1 MRACIVCLVVAVGV
15 AHADPSADAWQALTR
30 NDIEAA
36 YALVNDNH
44 PATLPEAHD
53 TAFVATLRAAHDKAI
68 AHAAAVSS
76 FEGYRAVL
84 AEFALSLGDGHL
96 WSRPLIEPRE
106 VRWAGILAG
115 RRGTTWVV
123 AANEPALTGED
134 LTGARILTCDNQPID
149 SVARDA
155 LAYRAQPG
163 VEASAILRA
172 GWLLIDDGNPFIH
185 RPRECRFQHKGRD
198 IRLALHWTA
207 IDLSQLRTK
216 YWKLPVGRAG
226 FDAHPADRGG
236 YWVAIEE
243 LNAQAQQVIDSVKA
257 AVSTV
262 RAARYVVVDLR
273 GNGGG
278 NDLYG
283 RLLANLIYGDTHV
296 AAVLGPMPDDAATC
310 KSAWRASP
318 GNLAYLEGRLAE
330 SKQLHEAAAI
340 GYLSTAVDELKA
352 ALAAGRHLTAP
363 LTCPAAHKSAP
374 APSLIR
380 APVFVLTDS
389 ACFSSCIGTL
399 DMFRKLGA
407 IQIGHASSADT
418 HNSEVREIKLPSGLS
433 MFSTLQAIMP
443 DAPYRI
449 GPFAPAHV
457 FAGDITDIAVIQRWL
472 ADSVLPAHGIR

>member
-1 MRACIVCLVVAVGV
+1 MRACIVCLVVGLGV
-15 AHADPSADAWQALTR
+15 AHAEPSADAWQALTR
-30 NDIEAA
+30 NDLEAA
-36 YALVNDNH
+36 YALINENH
-44 PATLPEAHD
+44 PATVPEAHD
-53 TAFVATLRAAHDKAI
+53 TAFVATLRAAHERAI

-84 AEFALSLGDGHL
+84 AEFALALGDGHL
-96 WSRPLIEPRE
+96 WSRPLLEPRE
-106 VRWAGILAG
+106 VRWAGIVAA
-115 RRGTTWVV
+115 RRGATWVV
-123 AANEPALTGED
+123 AAGDPALTGED
-134 LTGARILTCDNQPID
+134 VTGARILACDNQPIER
-149 SVARDA
+149 VARDA

-163 VEASAILRA
+163 IEASTIFRGA
-172 GWLLIDDGNPFIH
+172 WLLVDDGNPFIH
-185 RPRECRFQHKGRD
+185 RPRECRLQLHGRD
-198 IRLALHWTA
+198 LRLALRWTA
-207 IDLSQLRTK
+207 IDLSVLRTK

-236 YWVAIEE
+236 YWVAIEA
-243 LNAQAQQVIDSVKA
+243 LNDQAQRVVDSVKA

-262 RAARYVVVDLR
+262 RAARYVLVDLR

-283 RLLANLIYGDTHV
+283 RLLANLLYGDAHV
-296 AAVLGPMPDDAATC
+296 AAVLGPMPDDSAAC

-318 GNLAYLEGRLAE
+318 GNLAYLEGLLAE
-330 SKQLHEAAAI
+330 REQLHEAAAI
-340 GYLSTAVDELKA
+340 GILSTAVNEVKT
-352 ALAAGRHLTAP
+352 ALAAGRPLTAP
-363 LTCPAAHKSAP
+363 LTCPTAHKSAP

-389 ACFSSCIGTL
+389 ACFSSCIGML

-449 GPFAPAHV
+449 GPFVPAHV
-457 FAGDITDIAVIQRWL
+457 FEGDITDVAQIQRWF
-472 ADSVLPAHGIR
+472 ADTVLPAHGVR